1 MKHLR
6 KALRAIVVS
15 VLLSLTMQCSSSKS
29 IIGSHD
35 TQTAFKVKTVSFQ
48 QWNAGDKE
56 ENTGMNVFVPIVEKK
71 DDVLIDSIYFR
82 NFKGQLVR
90 NYSRYTA
97 VLKNNAPEY
106 VFNQSEKEYDY
117 PFTTKNDECVIKYI
131 EKGTI
136 KYVKVND
143 VIEKEP
149 IHYQDGPPLS
159 YQRRREAMIISGEES
174 GLKPMPTFQPST
186 TFKVKTISFQEWY
199 AGIKVGG
206 TGMNV
211 FVPIVNKEDNIKID
225 SVYFRNLKAKLV
237 EDSGRYTAVLK
248 NKSPYYTFKKAEKD
262 PDFPFTLEDN
272 ECAISFVENGVT
284 KYVKVSDINEKQGV
298 YYEDGPPQVY
308 QRKRKNNMIVTNGKE
323 IIKEFLNNLK
333 DKRNVIAHLRV

>member
-15 VLLSLTMQCSSSKS
+15 ILLSLTMQCSSSKS
-29 IIGSHD
+29 VIASQEK
-35 TQTAFKVKTVSFQ
+35 QTAFKVKTVSFQ
-48 QWNAGDKE
+48 KWHAGENE
-56 ENTGMNVFVPIVEKK
+56 ESTGMNVFVPIVDKK
-71 DDVLIDSIYFR
+71 DDVLIDSVYFR

-97 VLKNNAPEY
+97 VLKNNMPEY

-117 PFTTKNDECVIKYI
+117 PFTSNNNECVIKYI
-131 EKGTI
+131 EKGKS
-136 KYVKVND
+136 KYLKVND

-149 IHYQDGPPLS
+149 IHYKDGPPLS
-159 YQRRREAMIISGEES
+159 YQRRREAMIISEDS
-174 GLKPMPTFQPST
+174 GLTAIPTFQPTT

-211 FVPIVNKEDNIKID
+211 FVPIVNKEENIKID

-262 PDFPFTLEDN
+262 PDFPFTLKDN

-298 YYEDGPPQVY
+298 YYEDGPPQIY
-308 QRKRKNNMIVTNGKE
+308 ERKRKNNMIASNGKVV
-323 IIKEFLNNLK
+323 IQEFLNHLK